1 MSPQAPCGP
10 EEAREGEQ
18 VCSTLVLSFLDS
30 ADYSSGDTACLV
42 TRLHRNIKYLGSFYS
57 FLTDAIVRGDVPF

>member
-30 ADYSSGDTACLV
+30 ADYSSGE
-42 TRLHRNIKYLGSFYS
+42 HRVLG
-57 FLTDAIVRGDVPF
+57 DASTPEYKVSGELLQLSHRRHR